1 MKNIRTFNE
10 FLTESEHQMMSED
23 KIRQA
28 LAESGKMTVRDMMA
42 YMKRMHAGKYDVK
55 LAKKNA
61 KELVAD
67 MKGYV

>member
-10 FLTESEHQMMSED
+10 FLTESEQQMMSED

-28 LAESGKMTVRDMMA
+28 LAESGKMTVRDMLA
-42 YMKRMHAGKYDVK
+42 YMKHKHAGKYDMT

-67 MKGYV
+67 MKGYM